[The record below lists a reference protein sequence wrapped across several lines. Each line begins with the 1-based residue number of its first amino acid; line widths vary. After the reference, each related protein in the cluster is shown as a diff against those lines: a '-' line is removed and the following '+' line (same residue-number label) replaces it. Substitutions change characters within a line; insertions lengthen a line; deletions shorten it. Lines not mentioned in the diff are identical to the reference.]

1 MVLNISIS
9 SEAEAKLRDRAEAAG
24 QGVAEFAAR
33 LVEQA
38 VNQPSL
44 DAVLASFRKEVQAS
58 GLNDPELEQFYEE
71 LREEVW
77 RERGAGS

>member
-9 SEAEAKLRDRAEAAG
+9 TEAEAKLRERAEAAG
-24 QGVAEFAAR
+24 QSVAEFAAR

-38 VNQPSL
+38 VNQTSL

-58 GLNDPELEQFYEE
+58 GLSDPELEQFYEGI
-71 LREEVW
+71 RDDVW